1 MKKLSFKW
9 RFISLL
15 VKILSLAITFV
26 LCLVH
31 SIFTFERDSSLA
43 LSMVTLIVSCVV
55 SYVLHII
62 IHEGGHLVFGL
73 LSGYKFRSFRIL
85 SFMLIKQDGKIK
97 LKRFSLAGTLGQCLL
112 APPEMKDGKC
122 PTFWYNMGGVIFN
135 LITSAIAV
143 ALIFVFINVPYLSL
157 GLLLFVIIGISTALT
172 NGIPMRTKIV
182 DNDGYNAFSL
192 SKNDEARR
200 AFWIQLK
207 VGEQG
212 ACGVR
217 LKDMPD
223 EWFELPSDEAMKN
236 SMIAVLGVLK
246 ANRLLDEIKLDEA
259 ERLMAHLTS
268 IDSGI
273 VNLHRGLLICDRIYC
288 ELIGENRKEFV
299 DSLLTREQES
309 FISSM
314 KSYISVI
321 RMQYAYALFYE
332 NDNEKA
338 EKLLSTFE
346 KVSKTYPNPSD
357 IESEK
362 ELISIANERYNT
374 EKETE

>member
-9 RFISLL
+9 RIASLL

-26 LCLVH
+26 LCVVH
-31 SIFTFERDSSLA
+31 SIFTFGRDSSLA
-43 LSMVTLIVSCVV
+43 LSLATLLVSCIV

-85 SFMLIKQDGKIK
+85 SLMLVKQDGKIK

-122 PTFWYNMGGVIFN
+122 PTFWYNMGGVILN
-135 LITSAIAV
+135 LITSAIVA
-143 ALIFVFINVPYLSL
+143 ALIFVVINTPYLSF
-157 GLLLFVIIGISTALT
+157 GLLFFVIVGIATALT

-192 SKNDEARR
+192 SKNDEALR
-200 AFWIQLK
+200 AFWLQLK
-207 VGEQG
+207 VSEQG
-212 ACGVR
+212 ALGVR
-217 LKDMPD
+217 LKDMPK
-223 EWFELPSDEAMKN
+223 EWFDTPNDEDMKN
-236 SMIAVLGVLK
+236 SLIAVIGVLS
-246 ANRLLDEIKLDEA
+246 ANRLMDELKFEEA
-259 ERLMAHLTS
+259 DKLMAHLLE
-268 IDSGI
+268 IDSEL
-273 VNLHRGLLICDRIYC
+273 VNLHRGLLICDRVYC
-288 ELIGENRKEFV
+288 ELIGENRKEIV
-299 DSLLTREQES
+299 DSLMTREQQA

-314 KSYISVI
+314 KSYISVV
-321 RMQYAYALFYE
+321 RTQYAYALFYE
-332 NDNEKA
+332 NDKEKA

-346 KVSKTYPNPSD
+346 KISKTYPNPSD

-362 ELISIANERYNT
+362 ELINIASDRYNT
-374 EKETE
+374 KKETE